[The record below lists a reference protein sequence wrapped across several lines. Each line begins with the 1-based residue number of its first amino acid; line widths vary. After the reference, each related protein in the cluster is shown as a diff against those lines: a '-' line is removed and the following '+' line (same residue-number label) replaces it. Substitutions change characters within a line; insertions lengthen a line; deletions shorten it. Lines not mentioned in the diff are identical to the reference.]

1 MAAKK
6 INPTL
11 KMILEFGPVV
21 LFFIGYLKL
30 KDEVFLIGGSEYKG
44 FIVITAA
51 FIPLMIASTL
61 ALWKLTGHL
70 SRMQF
75 ATLVLVVL
83 FGGMSVWFN
92 DDRFIKMKPTM
103 LYLLFGGLLGIG
115 LLRGQSWLKVV
126 MEEMMPLEQEGWM
139 ILTRRLCAFFFALAV
154 ANELIWRFQ
163 SEETWVYFKTFGLP
177 VAMFGFFMFQGALF
191 QKYGPDEDSDE
202 SDTAK

>member
-1 MAAKK
+1 MAASK

-11 KMILEFGPVV
+11 KMVLELGPIV

-51 FIPLMIASTL
+51 FIPLMVASTL

-75 ATLVLVVL
+75 ATLILVVL

-115 LLRGQSWLKVV
+115 LMRGQSWLKVV
-126 MEEMMPLEQEGWM
+126 MEELMPLKQEGWM
-139 ILTRRLCAFFFALAV
+139 ILTRRLCAFFFGLAV
-154 ANELIWRFQ
+154 ANELIWRTQ
-163 SEETWVYFKTFGLP
+163 STETWVYFKTFGLP
-177 VAMFGFFMFQGALF
+177 VAMFAFFMFQGQLF
-191 QKYGPDEDSDE
+191 QKYGDEE
-202 SDTAK
+202 EAGPAE

>member
-1 MAAKK
+1 MAGKK

-11 KMILEFGPVV
+11 KMLLELGPIV

-30 KDEVFLIGGSEYKG
+30 KDEVFLIGGNEYKG

-51 FIPLMIASTL
+51 FIPLMAASTL

-70 SRMQF
+70 SRMQV
-75 ATLVLVVL
+75 ATLILVVL

-103 LYLLFGGLLGIG
+103 LYLLFGGLLGLG

-126 MEEMMPLEQEGWM
+126 MEEVMPLQQQGWM
-139 ILTRRLCAFFFALAV
+139 ILTRRLCAFFFGLAV
-154 ANELIWRFQ
+154 ANELIWRTQ
-163 SEETWVYFKTFGLP
+163 STDTWVYFKTFGLP
-177 VAMFGFFMFQGALF
+177 VAMFAFFMLQGQLF
-191 QKYGPDEDSDE
+191 QKYGAEEEEAGPAE
-202 SDTAK
+202 

>member
-11 KMILEFGPVV
+11 KMLLEFGPVV
-21 LFFIGYLKL
+21 LFFVGYLKL

-92 DDRFIKMKPTM
+92 DERFIKMKPTM

-115 LLRGQSWLKVV
+115 LMRGQSWLKVV

-191 QKYGPDEDSDE
+191 QKYGPDEDEEE

>member
-11 KMILEFGPVV
+11 KMVLELGPIV

-30 KDEVFLIGGSEYKG
+30 KDEVFLIGGSEFKG

-51 FIPLMIASTL
+51 FIPLMVASTL

-75 ATLVLVVL
+75 ATLILVVL

-115 LLRGQSWLKVV
+115 LMRGQSWLKVV
-126 MEEMMPLEQEGWM
+126 MEELMPLKQEGWM
-139 ILTRRLCAFFFALAV
+139 ILTRRLCAFFFGLAV
-154 ANELIWRFQ
+154 ANELIWRTQ
-163 SEETWVYFKTFGLP
+163 STETWVYFKTFGLP
-177 VAMFGFFMFQGALF
+177 VAMFAFFMFQGQLF
-191 QKYGPDEDSDE
+191 QKYGDEE
-202 SDTAK
+202 EAGPAE

>member
-1 MAAKK
+1 MAVKK

-11 KMILEFGPVV
+11 KMVLEFGPIV

-30 KDEVFLIGGSEYKG
+30 KDEIFLIGGSEYKG

-70 SRMQF
+70 SKMQF
-75 ATLVLVVL
+75 ATLVMVVL

-103 LYLLFGGLLGIG
+103 LYVLFGGLLGLG

-126 MEEMMPLEQEGWM
+126 MEEVMPLEQEGWM
-139 ILTRRLCAFFFALAV
+139 ILTRRLCAFFFGLAV
-154 ANELIWRFQ
+154 ANEVIWRTQ
-163 SEETWVYFKTFGLP
+163 STDIWVYFKTFGLP
-177 VAMFGFFMFQGALF
+177 VAMFAFFMFQGQLF
-191 QKYGPDEDSDE
+191 QKYGVEEETGPAE
-202 SDTAK
+202 

>member
-11 KMILEFGPVV
+11 KMLLELGPIV

-30 KDEVFLIGGSEYKG
+30 KDEVFLIGGHEYKG

-51 FIPLMIASTL
+51 FIPLMVASTL

-70 SRMQF
+70 SKMQF

-115 LLRGQSWLKVV
+115 LMRGQSWLKVV
-126 MEEMMPLEQEGWM
+126 MEEVMPLQQEGWM
-139 ILTRRLCAFFFALAV
+139 ILTRRLCVFFFGLAV
-154 ANELIWRFQ
+154 ANELIWRTQ
-163 SEETWVYFKTFGLP
+163 STDTWVYFKTFGLP
-177 VAMFGFFMFQGALF
+177 VAMFAFFMMQGQLL
-191 QKYGPDEDSDE
+191 QKFGIEEEAGPAE
-202 SDTAK
+202 

>member
-11 KMILEFGPVV
+11 KMLLEFGPVV
-21 LFFIGYLKL
+21 LFFVGYLKL
-30 KDEVFLIGGSEYKG
+30 KDEVFLIGGNEYKG

-92 DDRFIKMKPTM
+92 DERFIKMKPTM

-115 LLRGQSWLKVV
+115 LMRGQSWLKVV

-191 QKYGPDEDSDE
+191 QKYGPDEDEEE

>member
-1 MAAKK
+1 MAGKK

-11 KMILEFGPVV
+11 KMVLELGPIV

-51 FIPLMIASTL
+51 FIPLMVASTL

-75 ATLVLVVL
+75 ATLILVVL

-103 LYLLFGGLLGIG
+103 LYVLFGGLLGIG
-115 LLRGQSWLKVV
+115 LMRGQSWLKVV
-126 MEEMMPLEQEGWM
+126 MEELMPLKQEGWM
-139 ILTRRLCAFFFALAV
+139 ILTRRLCAFFFGLAV
-154 ANELIWRFQ
+154 ANELIWRTQ
-163 SEETWVYFKTFGLP
+163 STEAWVYFKTFGLP
-177 VAMFGFFMFQGALF
+177 VAMFAFFMFQGQLF
-191 QKYGPDEDSDE
+191 QKYGDEE
-202 SDTAK
+202 EAGPAE

>member
-11 KMILEFGPVV
+11 KMVLELGPIV

-51 FIPLMIASTL
+51 FIPLMVASTL

-75 ATLVLVVL
+75 ATLILVVL

-103 LYLLFGGLLGIG
+103 LYVLFGGLLGIG
-115 LLRGQSWLKVV
+115 LMRGQSWLKVV
-126 MEEMMPLEQEGWM
+126 MEELMPLKQEGWM
-139 ILTRRLCAFFFALAV
+139 ILTRRLCAFFFGLAV
-154 ANELIWRFQ
+154 ANELIWRTQ
-163 SEETWVYFKTFGLP
+163 STEAWVYFKTFGLP
-177 VAMFGFFMFQGALF
+177 VAMFAFFMFQGQLF
-191 QKYGPDEDSDE
+191 QKYGDEE
-202 SDTAK
+202 EAGPAE

>member
-11 KMILEFGPVV
+11 KMVLELGPVV

-51 FIPLMIASTL
+51 FIPLMVVSTL

-75 ATLVLVVL
+75 ATLILVVL

-103 LYLLFGGLLGIG
+103 LYLLFGGLLGLG
-115 LLRGQSWLKVV
+115 LIRGQSWLKVV
-126 MEEMMPLEQEGWM
+126 MEELMPLKQEGWM
-139 ILTRRLCAFFFALAV
+139 ILTRRLCAFFFGLAV
-154 ANELIWRFQ
+154 ANELIWRSQ
-163 SEETWVYFKTFGLP
+163 STETWVYFKTFGLP
-177 VAMFGFFMFQGALF
+177 VAMFAFFMLQGQLF
-191 QKYGPDEDSDE
+191 QKYSDE
-202 SDTAK
+202 EEAGPAE

>member
-11 KMILEFGPVV
+11 KMVLELGPIV

-51 FIPLMIASTL
+51 FIPLMVASTL

-75 ATLVLVVL
+75 ATLILVVL

-115 LLRGQSWLKVV
+115 LMRGQSWLKVV
-126 MEEMMPLEQEGWM
+126 MEELMPLKQQGWM
-139 ILTRRLCAFFFALAV
+139 ILTRRLCAFFFGLAV
-154 ANELIWRFQ
+154 ANELIWRTQ
-163 SEETWVYFKTFGLP
+163 STETWVYFKTFGLP
-177 VAMFGFFMFQGALF
+177 VAMFAFFMLQGQLF
-191 QKYGPDEDSDE
+191 QKYSDE
-202 SDTAK
+202 EEAGPAE

>member
-11 KMILEFGPVV
+11 KMVLEFGPIV

-30 KDEVFLIGGSEYKG
+30 KDEVFLIGGNEYKG

-51 FIPLMIASTL
+51 FIPLMVASTM

-70 SRMQF
+70 SKMQF
-75 ATLVLVVL
+75 VTLVLVVL

-92 DDRFIKMKPTM
+92 DERFIKMKPTV

-126 MEEMMPLEQEGWM
+126 MEEVMPLQQEGWM
-139 ILTRRLCAFFFALAV
+139 ILTRRLCFFFFALAV

-177 VAMFGFFMFQGALF
+177 VAMFAFFMFQGQLF
-191 QKYGPDEDSDE
+191 QKYGAEEEAGPAE
-202 SDTAK
+202 

>member
-11 KMILEFGPVV
+11 KMLLELGPIV

-30 KDEVFLIGGSEYKG
+30 KDEAFLIGGHEYKG

-51 FIPLMIASTL
+51 FIPLMVASTL

-70 SRMQF
+70 SKMQF

-115 LLRGQSWLKVV
+115 LVRGQSWLKVV
-126 MEEMMPLEQEGWM
+126 MEEVMPLQQEGWM
-139 ILTRRLCAFFFALAV
+139 ILTRRLCVFFFGLAV
-154 ANELIWRFQ
+154 ANELIWRTQ
-163 SEETWVYFKTFGLP
+163 STDTWVYFKTFGLP
-177 VAMFGFFMFQGALF
+177 VAMFAFFMMQGQLL
-191 QKYGPDEDSDE
+191 QKFGIEEEAGPAE
-202 SDTAK
+202 

>member
-11 KMILEFGPVV
+11 KMLLELGPIV

-51 FIPLMIASTL
+51 FIPLMVASTL

-75 ATLVLVVL
+75 ATLILVVL

-103 LYLLFGGLLGIG
+103 LYVLFGGLLGIG
-115 LLRGQSWLKVV
+115 LMRGQSWLKVV
-126 MEEMMPLEQEGWM
+126 MEELMPLKQEGWM
-139 ILTRRLCAFFFALAV
+139 ILTRRLCAFFFGLAV
-154 ANELIWRFQ
+154 ANELIWRTQ
-163 SEETWVYFKTFGLP
+163 STETWVYFKTFGLP
-177 VAMFGFFMFQGALF
+177 VAMFAFFMFQGQLF
-191 QKYGPDEDSDE
+191 QKYGDEE
-202 SDTAK
+202 EAGPAE

>member
-11 KMILEFGPVV
+11 KMVLELGPIV

-51 FIPLMIASTL
+51 FIPLMVASTL

-75 ATLVLVVL
+75 ATLILVVL

-103 LYLLFGGLLGIG
+103 LYVLFGGLLGIG

-126 MEEMMPLEQEGWM
+126 MEELMPLKQEGWM
-139 ILTRRLCAFFFALAV
+139 ILTRRLCAFFFGLAV
-154 ANELIWRFQ
+154 ANELIWRTQ
-163 SEETWVYFKTFGLP
+163 STEAWVYFKTFGLP
-177 VAMFGFFMFQGALF
+177 VAMFAFFMFQGQLF
-191 QKYGPDEDSDE
+191 QKYGDEE
-202 SDTAK
+202 EAGPAE

>member
-11 KMILEFGPVV
+11 KMVLELGPIV

-51 FIPLMIASTL
+51 FIPLMVASTL

-75 ATLVLVVL
+75 ATLILVVL

-103 LYLLFGGLLGIG
+103 LYVLFGGLLGIG
-115 LLRGQSWLKVV
+115 LMRGQSWLKVV
-126 MEEMMPLEQEGWM
+126 MEELMPLKQEGWM
-139 ILTRRLCAFFFALAV
+139 ILTRRLCAFFFGLAM
-154 ANELIWRFQ
+154 ANELIWRTQ
-163 SEETWVYFKTFGLP
+163 STETWVYFKTFGLP
-177 VAMFGFFMFQGALF
+177 VAMFAFFMFQGQLF
-191 QKYGPDEDSDE
+191 QKYGDEE
-202 SDTAK
+202 EAGPAE

>member
-30 KDEVFLIGGSEYKG
+30 KDEVFLIGGNEYKG

-191 QKYGPDEDSDE
+191 QKYGPDEDADE

>member
-1 MAAKK
+1 MAEKK

-11 KMILEFGPVV
+11 KMLLELGPIV

-51 FIPLMIASTL
+51 FIPLMVASTL

-75 ATLVLVVL
+75 ATLILVVL

-126 MEEMMPLEQEGWM
+126 MEELMPLKQEGWM
-139 ILTRRLCAFFFALAV
+139 ILTRRLCAFFFGLAV
-154 ANELIWRFQ
+154 ANELIWRTQ
-163 SEETWVYFKTFGLP
+163 STDTWVYFKTFGLP
-177 VAMFGFFMFQGALF
+177 VAMFAFFMLQGQLF
-191 QKYGPDEDSDE
+191 QKYGLEEEAGPAE
-202 SDTAK
+202 

>member
-11 KMILEFGPVV
+11 KMVLELGPIV

-51 FIPLMIASTL
+51 FIPLMVASTL

-75 ATLVLVVL
+75 ATLILVVL

-115 LLRGQSWLKVV
+115 LMRGQSWLKVV
-126 MEEMMPLEQEGWM
+126 MEELMPLKQEGWM
-139 ILTRRLCAFFFALAV
+139 ILTRRLCAFFFGLAV
-154 ANELIWRFQ
+154 ANELIWRTQ
-163 SEETWVYFKTFGLP
+163 STETWVYFKTFGLP
-177 VAMFGFFMFQGALF
+177 VAMFAFFMLQGQLF
-191 QKYGPDEDSDE
+191 QKYSDE
-202 SDTAK
+202 EEAGPAE

>member
-11 KMILEFGPVV
+11 KMLLELGPVV

-51 FIPLMIASTL
+51 FIPLMVASTL

-75 ATLVLVVL
+75 ATLILVVL

-126 MEEMMPLEQEGWM
+126 MEELMPLKQEGWM
-139 ILTRRLCAFFFALAV
+139 ILTRRLCAFFFGLAV
-154 ANELIWRFQ
+154 ANELIWRTQ
-163 SEETWVYFKTFGLP
+163 STETWVYFKTFGLP
-177 VAMFGFFMFQGALF
+177 VAMFAFFMFQGRLL
-191 QKYGPDEDSDE
+191 QTYGIEEEAGPAE
-202 SDTAK
+202 

>member
-1 MAAKK
+1 MAGKK

-11 KMILEFGPVV
+11 KMVLELGPIV

-51 FIPLMIASTL
+51 FIPLMVASTL

-75 ATLVLVVL
+75 ATLILVVL

-115 LLRGQSWLKVV
+115 LMRGQSWLKVV
-126 MEEMMPLEQEGWM
+126 MEELMPLKQEGWM
-139 ILTRRLCAFFFALAV
+139 ILTRRLCAFFFGLAV
-154 ANELIWRFQ
+154 ANELIWRTQ
-163 SEETWVYFKTFGLP
+163 GTETWVYFKTFGLP
-177 VAMFGFFMFQGALF
+177 VAMFAFFMFQGQLF
-191 QKYGPDEDSDE
+191 QKYGDEE
-202 SDTAK
+202 EAGPAE